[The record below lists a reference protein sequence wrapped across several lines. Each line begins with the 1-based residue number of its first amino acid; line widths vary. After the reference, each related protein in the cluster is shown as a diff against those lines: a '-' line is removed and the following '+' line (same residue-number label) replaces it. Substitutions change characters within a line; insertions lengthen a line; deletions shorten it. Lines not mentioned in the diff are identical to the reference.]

1 MVIAPGPGC
10 PRLQAAMTEPALL
23 ALSAGD
29 ILPFCMVALLSFALG
44 MISTI
49 LFVMAR
55 SGSSHPNSET
65 DLLEKDH
72 SSSDKDDME
81 TAGDHPNEAP
91 PRESWE
97 RNPNW
102 WKR

>member
-1 MVIAPGPGC
+1 
-10 PRLQAAMTEPALL
+10 MTEPALL

-72 SSSDKDDME
+72 SSSGKDDME

-102 WKR
+102 WKE

>member
-1 MVIAPGPGC
+1 
-10 PRLQAAMTEPALL
+10 MTEPDLL

-44 MISTI
+44 MILTI

-55 SGSSHPNSET
+55 SGSSPRSPET
-65 DLLEKDH
+65 DLLEK
-72 SSSDKDDME
+72 KDSASGNDGME
-81 TAGDHPNEAP
+81 AAGDHPTDPAT
-91 PRESWE
+91 RESWE

-102 WKR
+102 WKK